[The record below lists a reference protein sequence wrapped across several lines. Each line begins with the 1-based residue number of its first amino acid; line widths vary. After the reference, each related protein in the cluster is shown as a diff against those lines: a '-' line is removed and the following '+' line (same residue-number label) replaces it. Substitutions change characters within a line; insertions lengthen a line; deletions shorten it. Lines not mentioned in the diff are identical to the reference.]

1 MLQDTF
7 EPLDDYVN
15 KYRDQFKKVAEN
27 TFKSLVAEAGI
38 DIQANRATC
47 TQLYKSESELEDVAS
62 GFALWVFFCVLL
74 WVSFAAGIASFF
86 LIENITNEMILW
98 ISGGMVAVLVLLLAL
113 VHPKIKRLKER
124 RSEIESEV
132 RKLKEK
138 AWSQMQPLN
147 NLYDWD
153 LLARMITRTIPEIK
167 FDPYFNAKR
176 LSDLKSTY
184 GWSDTFN
191 AKRSVV
197 YSHSGTIKGNPF
209 VLCRTKRR
217 EMSTKTY
224 YGHKTIYWTTREVGS
239 DGKYHTVSHSQ
250 TLTASYTA
258 PFPVYYEDSRLI
270 YANVAAPDLKFHRKQ
285 NDLAGRENS
294 LAFKWQKRKLKRKAR
309 DLADNDFAML
319 TNEVFEV
326 AFNTSNRNNNQ
337 QFSLLFTPLAQESM
351 LNLLRDERVGYG
363 DDFDFIKD
371 GKINTIIPDHLQGM
385 DLEMNPMRYKHFDYD
400 KAAQSFVALNLQ
412 YFRAIYFSF
421 APLLCVPMY
430 TQIRPQHDIY
440 GRDMMSESTFW
451 EHEAL
456 ANFWGNDKFKHPSCV
471 TDCLLKTECVKN
483 GDSSVI
489 KVYAH
494 GYRTETRVANISV
507 FGGDGHFHNVPVYWD
522 EYIPVTGIGAI
533 SMKEV
538 PNPDDEKYTAKQRIS
553 HIDKVLNAYGM
564 KVYRR
569 HIASKV

>member
-1 MLQDTF
+1 MKG
-7 EPLDDYVN
+7 DY
-15 KYRDQFKKVAEN
+15 
-27 TFKSLVAEAGI
+27 
-38 DIQANRATC
+38 
-47 TQLYKSESELEDVAS
+47 
-62 GFALWVFFCVLL
+62 
-74 WVSFAAGIASFF
+74 
-86 LIENITNEMILW
+86 
-98 ISGGMVAVLVLLLAL
+98 
-113 VHPKIKRLKER
+113 
-124 RSEIESEV
+124 
-132 RKLKEK
+132 
-138 AWSQMQPLN
+138 
-147 NLYDWD
+147 
-153 LLARMITRTIPEIK
+153 
-167 FDPYFNAKR
+167 
-176 LSDLKSTY
+176 
-184 GWSDTFN
+184 
-191 AKRSVV
+191 
-197 YSHSGTIKGNPF
+197 
-209 VLCRTKRR
+209 
-217 EMSTKTY
+217 
-224 YGHKTIYWTTREVGS
+224 
-239 DGKYHTVSHSQ
+239 
-250 TLTASYTA
+250 
-258 PFPVYYEDSRLI
+258 
-270 YANVAAPDLKFHRKQ
+270 
-285 NDLAGRENS
+285 
-294 LAFKWQKRKLKRKAR
+294 
-309 DLADNDFAML
+309 
-319 TNEVFEV
+319 
-326 AFNTSNRNNNQ
+326 
-337 QFSLLFTPLAQESM
+337 
-351 LNLLRDERVGYG
+351 
-363 DDFDFIKD
+363 
-371 GKINTIIPDHLQGM
+371 PDHLQGM

-430 TQIRPQHDIY
+430 TQIRSQHDIY